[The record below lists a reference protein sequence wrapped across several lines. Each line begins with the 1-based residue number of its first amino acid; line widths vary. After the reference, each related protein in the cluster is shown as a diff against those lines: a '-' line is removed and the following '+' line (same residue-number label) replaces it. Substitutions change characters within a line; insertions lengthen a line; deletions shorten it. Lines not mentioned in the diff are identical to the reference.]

1 MSSITVKMTK
11 HPGAPGTKETRSTKP
26 ERKTC
31 FLRASVIRKFLR
43 HSCVV
48 ILILAGCD
56 SGDSARTADPPIR
69 VAPATPSGPS
79 SAATP
84 VATPDQKMV
93 RTGPFE
99 KSFDGIRFSVPAGWK
114 EVELSGAQQGFID
127 ARFEIPTAHGAV
139 SLTCSSN
146 AGGIDSNVQRWV
158 GQFHAPPGKR
168 PVIEDF
174 DVAGKQAKWVD
185 LAGEFDAGPM
195 AAASTASSQPVER
208 MLGVA
213 IPLAGGRDFYL
224 KLTGS
229 DAAVSDIRPSF
240 REFARDA
247 RPNN

>member
-1 MSSITVKMTK
+1 VHQFRRRTT
-11 HPGAPGTKETRSTKP
+11 AR
-26 ERKTC
+26 
-31 FLRASVIRKFLR
+31 RARWCLAVTL
-43 HSCVV
+43 
-48 ILILAGCD
+48 LILAGCD
-56 SGDSARTADPPIR
+56 SGDSARTADPPLR

-79 SAATP
+79 SAATH
-84 VATPDQKMV
+84 VATPDQRV
-93 RTGPFE
+93 ARTGPFE

-114 EVELSGAQQGFID
+114 EVELSTAQQGFID
-127 ARFEIPTAHGAV
+127 ARFEIPTAHGSV

-146 AGGIDSNVQRWV
+146 AGGIDSNVRRWV
-158 GQFHAPPGKR
+158 GQFQAPAGRR

-174 DVAGKQAKWVD
+174 DVAGKLAKWVD
-185 LAGEFDAGPM
+185 LSGEFDAGPM
-195 AAASTASSQPVER
+195 AAANTTSQSIER

-229 DAAVSDIRPSF
+229 DAAVTDIRQSF

>member
-1 MSSITVKMTK
+1 M
-11 HPGAPGTKETRSTKP
+11 KEARSTKH
-26 ERKTC
+26 EWKTC
-31 FLRASVIRKFLR
+31 SLRASVIRKSLR
-43 HSCVV
+43 HSCFV

-69 VAPATPSGPS
+69 VAPATPRGPS
-79 SAATP
+79 SAAP
-84 VATPDQKMV
+84 HAAAPEQKVA

-99 KSFDGIRFSVPAGWK
+99 KSFEGIRFSVPAGWK
-114 EVELSGAQQGFID
+114 EVELSTAQQGFID
-127 ARFEIPTAHGAV
+127 ARFEIPTAHGSV

-146 AGGIDSNVQRWV
+146 AGGIDSNVRRWV
-158 GQFHAPPGKR
+158 GQFQAPAGRR

-174 DVAGKQAKWVD
+174 DVAGKLAKWVD
-185 LAGEFDAGPM
+185 LSGEFDAGPM
-195 AAASTASSQPVER
+195 AAANTTSQSIER

-229 DAAVSDIRPSF
+229 DAAVTDIRQSF